1 MDHGFFEV
9 VSRKKILQLR
19 DQFLTL
25 PFQATTCQ
33 LAGNIYQRPL
43 CMCERAICY
52 AITFCDHIYM
62 CFSGLEPF
70 STDAVV
76 LKTLESLAVGR
87 TVLAEIVEREDTPLI
102 VLYDTSQN
110 DDVNVNAVCLK
121 ALQDKSMENPLQVNH

>member
-9 VSRKKILQLR
+9 VNGKKILQLR

-43 CMCERAICY
+43 CMCICERAICY
-52 AITFCDHIYM
+52 VIAFCVHIY
-62 CFSGLEPF
+62 SGLEPF

-110 DDVNVNAVCLK
+110 DDVNVNAVCLR
-121 ALQDKSMENPLQVNH
+121 ALQDKSMENPLQVSYK